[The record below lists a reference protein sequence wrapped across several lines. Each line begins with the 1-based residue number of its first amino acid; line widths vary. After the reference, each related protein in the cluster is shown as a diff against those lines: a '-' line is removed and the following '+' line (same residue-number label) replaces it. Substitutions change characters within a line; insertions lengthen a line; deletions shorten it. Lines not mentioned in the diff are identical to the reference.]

1 MNQTGS
7 TFGDTAGWLADYLAD
22 LVPDVAVDTRFPDAE
37 SPPTRWVAVRDDGT
51 TRASVAT
58 GIFSGGLTCR
68 GRTEDDT
75 KALAKKVAEI
85 IEATPL
91 DPTTP
96 VVAVP
101 DMQWPWPLQDDTY
114 GVLGYMP
121 LSLTIIAQQITP

>member
-1 MNQTGS
+1 MNRSGS
-7 TFGDTAGWLADYLAD
+7 TFGDTAGWLADYLAA
-22 LVPDVAVDTRFPDAE
+22 LVPDVAVDTRFPDSE
-37 SPPTRWVAVRDDGT
+37 SEPARWIAVRDDGT

-58 GIFSGGLTCR
+58 GIFAGGLTCR

-75 KALAKKVAEI
+75 KALARKVAEV

-96 VVAVP
+96 VVDVP

-121 LSLTIIAQQITP
+121 LSLTIIATQVTP